1 MDMDIMRTVFLF
13 TLIWLGIADVRTG
26 LLVNRIV
33 LPLGVLGLLWQL
45 FHVCQLDA
53 EWVTVLAGA
62 AAGGGSLWLLRR
74 VTRGGLGGG
83 DVKLG
88 LVMGIW
94 LGCPGIFIALLAAFV
109 LGGFVAAGLLLGRR
123 CTGRDA
129 LPFGPFLAA
138 GGWIAVLAGQLL
150 WQAYMTLF

>member
-88 LVMGIW
+88 LVMPDCCSDGAAPVVM
-94 LGCPGIFIALLAAFV
+94 LCLSALSS
-109 LGGFVAAGLLLGRR
+109 R
-123 CTGRDA
+123 
-129 LPFGPFLAA
+129 LAA
-138 GGWIAVLAGQLL
+138 GSRFSRGNGFGRPI
-150 WQAYMTLF
+150 